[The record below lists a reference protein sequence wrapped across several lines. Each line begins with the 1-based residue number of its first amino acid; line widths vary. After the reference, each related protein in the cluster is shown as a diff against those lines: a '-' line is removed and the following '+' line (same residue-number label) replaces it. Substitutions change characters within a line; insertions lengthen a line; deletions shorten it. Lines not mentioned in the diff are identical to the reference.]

1 MKTKTNTSCKQR
13 QIQKQKSKTH
23 RKKSLSGG
31 SPFFDATSVNVPL
44 KSFIPLNDHN
54 ADLLGNQ
61 SSARL
66 INGGSRKNKNKRK
79 TKRNR

>member
-1 MKTKTNTSCKQR
+1 MKTKTNTSCK
-13 QIQKQKSKTH
+13 QKQKSKTH

-44 KSFIPLNDHN
+44 KSFIPLNDHSVN
-54 ADLLGNQ
+54 LPGSQ
-61 SSARL
+61 ISTRL
-66 INGGSRKNKNKRK
+66 VNGGSRKNKNKRK